1 MGGGIGSCGN
11 VGGTHFSSGHP
22 YGIPVDARQ
31 DVDQEL
37 GVVGDVAL
45 LELGVFVVEREAERG
60 GLAGFDGAGEEGGCQ
75 DFHVCGWEWWHGE
88 ATNLGCGV
96 LGSGYE

>member
-1 MGGGIGSCGN
+1 MGGTYF
-11 VGGTHFSSGHP
+11 GGGHP
-22 YGIPVDARQ
+22 DGVPVEARQ

-60 GLAGFDGAGEEGGCQ
+60 GFAGFDGAGEEGGC
-75 DFHVCGWEWWHGE
+75 
-88 ATNLGCGV
+88 
-96 LGSGYE
+96 